1 MLARLSALCGLLA
14 VVDLQAETGFNAW
27 LRYAAPVEAAA
38 GEYRLALHAAITD
51 LSGSVLA
58 QSARPSTSRLGKR
71 HPEAG
76 RRSAA
81 PRNAKRSTYLTGQ
94 PVGSRSG
101 CSISIRTTA
110 RPVSGSGSEISS
122 STSGLPACA
131 CPPRNSTAHRRGA
144 ERLPASPCGRETG
157 FALKHCPTVAKRPP
171 STASK
176 YCLKASEPMKDR
188 PMGITLRRLTA
199 LPCTAVAGFLR
210 AIAAGSRPLPRTAAS
225 TA

>member
-14 VVDLQAETGFNAW
+14 VVDLHAETGFNAW
-27 LRYAAPVEAAA
+27 LRYAAPVEATA
-38 GEYRLALHAAITD
+38 GEYRLALPAAITD

-58 QSARPSTSRLGKR
+58 QSARPSTSRPGKR

-101 CSISIRTTA
+101 CSISIRATA
-110 RPVSGSGSEISS
+110 RPVSGSGSGISS
-122 STSGLPACA
+122 STSG
-131 CPPRNSTAHRRGA
+131 
-144 ERLPASPCGRETG
+144 LPASPCGRETG
-157 FALKHCPTVAKRPP
+157 FALNHCPTVAKRPP
-171 STASK
+171 STTSK
-176 YCLKASEPMKDR
+176 YCLKANEPMKDR